1 LADLPSLDE
10 LRARLVGMIQT
21 PGTRLAVLLKAP
33 GGQLARV
40 LKAYADKDNAP
51 AA

>member
-1 LADLPSLDE
+1 

-21 PGTRLAVLLKAP
+21 PGTRLAVVLQAP
-33 GGQLARV
+33 GAQIARV
-40 LKAYADKDNAP
+40 LKAYADKDNAS